1 EQRCPVMD
9 QDKYLPELMAE
20 KESLDP
26 SFVHAMRLLA
36 EVLTLRAPRYSM
48 VMFSFI
54 SITPEAARVTTVVV
68 GVAQQSVLHVFLQE
82 ADLSL
87 QCGTL
92 CCSTFREKVFGNL
105 VAHEIEK
112 YEGDELRKDGE
123 VKKYLDV
130 ISNKNIKLSERV
142 LIPVQQ
148 YPKFNFVG
156 KLLGPRGNSMK
167 RLQEETGAKMSI
179 LGKGSMRDKGKE
191 EELRK
196 SGEAKYAHLSND
208 LHVLIE
214 VFAPPGE
221 AYSRMSHALE
231 EIKKFLVPDYND
243 EIRQEQLRELSYL
256 NGSDDP
262 SRGRSVRGRGIRLTS
277 TATTRGRGGAVP
289 PPPPGRGAAAP
300 GGTGGTRTSLPTTM
314 LARGVS
320 TPRTRGTP
328 GTPGYRAPLLQATH
342 ESYDDYGY
350 DDGYDGEYDDQSYEA
365 YDDTYNNQS
374 KSVSEYYEY
383 GHGTNDENYNNYGF
397 SVSAEIRKEK
407 IRSDSSI
414 STMPKTRE
422 LCKDIRDK
430 IVDLHKAGMGY
441 RTIGK
446 QLGEKAT
453 TVGAIIRKWKKCK
466 ITDNLPRS
474 GAPCKI
480 SPRGASMILRKVRNE
495 PRITRQDLVNDLNRA
510 GTTVS
515 KKTISNTLRRQGLK
529 SCSARKVPF
538 LKPTHVKARLK
549 FANDHLNDPEE
560 EWEKVMWSDETKIE
574 LFGLNS
580 TRHVWRKKNDEY
592 NPKNTI
598 PTVKHGGGNIILW
611 GCFSAKG
618 TGRLHRIVGRMD
630 GAMYREILANN
641 LLPSVRALKMG
652 RGWVFQHDNDPKHTA
667 RATKEW
673 LRRKHLKVLEWPSQS
688 PDLNPIESLWRELKV
703 RVAQR
708 QPRNL
713 KALEEIC
720 MEEWAKIPAAVCAN
734 LVKNYRKR
742 LISVIANK
750 GFCTKY

>member
-1 EQRCPVMD
+1 MRRPSSHFRTALKPQTAAGTDISEYTDSITSYISKCTDDIVPKPPWTLTIIPAKLIPKLPDLGLNSHLCNWVLDFLTGRHTSNTIFKFAD
-9 QDKYLPELMAE
+9 NTTILGLITDGDKTAYKEEVSALSEWCYQNNLSLNISKTKEMIVDWCRGVVTLPYTSMEL
-20 KESLDP
+20 KW
-26 SFVHAMRLLA
+26 R
-36 EVLTLRAPRYSM
+36 RYS
-48 VMFSFI
+48 ST
-54 SITPEAARVTTVVV
+54 TPVY
-68 GVAQQSVLHVFLQE
+68 
-82 ADLSL
+82 
-87 QCGTL
+87 TL
-92 CCSTFREKVFGNL
+92 
-105 VAHEIEK
+105 
-112 YEGDELRKDGE
+112 
-123 VKKYLDV
+123 
-130 ISNKNIKLSERV
+130 
-142 LIPVQQ
+142 
-148 YPKFNFVG
+148 
-156 KLLGPRGNSMK
+156 
-167 RLQEETGAKMSI
+167 
-179 LGKGSMRDKGKE
+179 
-191 EELRK
+191 
-196 SGEAKYAHLSND
+196 
-208 LHVLIE
+208 
-214 VFAPPGE
+214 
-221 AYSRMSHALE
+221 
-231 EIKKFLVPDYND
+231 
-243 EIRQEQLRELSYL
+243 
-256 NGSDDP
+256 
-262 SRGRSVRGRGIRLTS
+262 
-277 TATTRGRGGAVP
+277 
-289 PPPPGRGAAAP
+289 
-300 GGTGGTRTSLPTTM
+300 
-314 LARGVS
+314 
-320 TPRTRGTP
+320 
-328 GTPGYRAPLLQATH
+328 
-342 ESYDDYGY
+342 
-350 DDGYDGEYDDQSYEA
+350 
-365 YDDTYNNQS
+365 NQ
-374 KSVSEYYEY
+374 
-383 GHGTNDENYNNYGF
+383 
-397 SVSAEIRKEK
+397 
-407 IRSDSSI
+407 SDSSI

-560 EWEKVMWSDETKIE
+560 KWEKVMWSDETKIE

-598 PTVKHGGGNIILW
+598 PTVKHGGGNIIHW

-673 LRRKHLKVLEWPSQS
+673 LRRKHLKVLE
-688 PDLNPIESLWRELKV
+688 
-703 RVAQR
+703 
-708 QPRNL
+708 
-713 KALEEIC
+713 
-720 MEEWAKIPAAVCAN
+720 
-734 LVKNYRKR
+734 
-742 LISVIANK
+742 
-750 GFCTKY
+750 